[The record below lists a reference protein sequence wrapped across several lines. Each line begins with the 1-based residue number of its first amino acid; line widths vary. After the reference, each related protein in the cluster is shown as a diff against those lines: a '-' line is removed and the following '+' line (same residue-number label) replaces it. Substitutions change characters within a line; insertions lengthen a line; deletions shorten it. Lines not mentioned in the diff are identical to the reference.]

1 MAGDKAVTVPRK
13 LLYLILFFV
22 VIGAISFTLDY
33 LNIRFELPEDLTPP
47 RGGFYRG
54 FVGEG
59 VLFFA
64 TYYHPQYQELPLTKY
79 STLHSNTF
87 TLYAFSF
94 STRDVTLEVVTYLV
108 RNETRTIKEG
118 NTTRTVSILVP
129 YDERAVKVPIHVI
142 GGSFSKVE
150 VELPTSLRLRE
161 AEIRLNGRVLFRF
174 KHETWKAFLPAPRYT
189 LGTLFLD
196 RMAYMAGTTLVC
208 LFAFAVAK
216 ATINRVKYVP
226 EMPRWIIAILP
237 TLLIILG
244 AFGAFYVVY
253 YYALLEAAYT
263 FIPIF
268 VLAWIFGLYLVR
280 PKPIIWYLSRIVN
293 TEQPTKRLEMIE
305 VIQDENRFWTMQGWR
320 DFLRGRKREVTLV
333 GNEKDDPAW
342 WFNIEGSNDRF
353 ILYDD
358 VLENE
363 DRIAIKVAPLHEKSV
378 EEWQV
383 GLLEVKSLAE
393 AYEKTKKDLYR
404 VKAEAKKEAI
414 EEGSKMAEQY
424 VDKLLKAI
432 GLKEKEADKHE
443 QTGQP
448 ES

>member
-13 LLYLILFFV
+13 LLYLILFFA
-22 VIGAISFTLDY
+22 VIGALSFTLDY
-33 LNIRFELPEDLTPP
+33 FNIRFELPEDLTPP

-108 RNETRTIKEG
+108 RNETRTVKEG
-118 NTTRTVSILVP
+118 NTTRTVSVLVP
-129 YDERAVKVPIHVI
+129 YDERVVKVPIHVI

-150 VELPTSLRLRE
+150 VTLPTSTRLRH

-174 KHETWKAFLPAPRYT
+174 YHETWKAYLPAPRYT

-226 EMPRWIIAILP
+226 EMPRWVVAVLP
-237 TLLIILG
+237 TLLLILG
-244 AFGAFYVVY
+244 MFGAFYIVY

-333 GNEKDDPAW
+333 GNEDDPVW

-353 ILYDD
+353 IVYDS
-358 VLENE
+358 VLEEEN
-363 DRIAIKVAPLHEKSV
+363 RIAIKTAGIHEKTV
-378 EEWQV
+378 EEWMNEYMQV
-383 GLLEVKSLAE
+383 KTLSRDKEEWRRKYLEVEAE
-393 AYEKTKKDLYR
+393 KEREITRRTMEGVKTIIKGIMEGELGER
-404 VKAEAKKEAI
+404 AKAEQKE
-414 EEGSKMAEQY
+414 
-424 VDKLLKAI
+424 V
-432 GLKEKEADKHE
+432 
-443 QTGQP
+443 
-448 ES
+448 

>member
-1 MAGDKAVTVPRK
+1 MNVPRR
-13 LLYLILFFV
+13 LVYLILFFAV
-22 VIGAISFTLDY
+22 VSAASFTLDY
-33 LNIRFELPEDLTPP
+33 FNVRFELPEEFRLPK
-47 RGGFYRG
+47 GGFYRG
-54 FVGEG
+54 FTGEG

-64 TYYHPQYQELPLTKY
+64 TYQHPQFQEVPLQEY
-79 STLHSNTF
+79 ATLHSNTF

-94 STRDVTLEVVTYLV
+94 STRDVTLEVVTFLV
-108 RNETRTIKEG
+108 RNETRTVKEG
-118 NTTRTVSILVP
+118 NTTRTVSVLVP
-129 YDERAVKVPIHVI
+129 YDERVVKVPIHVI

-150 VELPTSLRLRE
+150 VNLPTSTQLRQ
-161 AEIRLNGRVLFRF
+161 AEIRLNGRVLFKF
-174 KHETWKAFLPAPRYT
+174 YHETWKAYLPAPRYT

-226 EMPRWIIAILP
+226 EMPRWVVAVLP
-237 TLLIILG
+237 TLLLLLG
-244 AFGAFYVVY
+244 LFGAFYVVY

-293 TEQPTKRLEMIE
+293 TDQPTKRLEMIE

-320 DFLRGRKREVTLV
+320 DFLRGRKREVALV
-333 GNEKDDPAW
+333 GNEDDPAW

-353 ILYDD
+353 ILYDS
-358 VLENE
+358 VLEEEN
-363 DRIAIKVAPLHEKSV
+363 RFAIKTAPLHEKSV

-383 GLLEVKSLAE
+383 GLLEVRSLAE
-393 AYEKTKKDLYR
+393 AYEKTKKNLYR

-414 EEGSKMAEQY
+414 EEGAKLSEQY
-424 VDKLLKAI
+424 VARILEAI
-432 GLKEKEADKHE
+432 GLKEKEEKKEVEKRE
-443 QTGQP
+443 QAG
-448 ES
+448 ESEG